1 MSERLFEMPS
11 CCTSSHLSGL
21 LTSIGGLLA
30 VDIAPSRVA
39 GAAMGFMGVFS
50 YFGAAIQERIS
61 AHLIESD
68 ETSTHITKIACEVA
82 TGKRQRLEIYGTD
95 YPTPD
100 GTCVRDYIHVEDLA
114 AAHVAALAYLRDG
127 KEPLTLNCGYGEGFS
142 VNDVI
147 RAVERAAGKPLPQM
161 ICDRRPG
168 DPPVLI
174 AKTDRIHE
182 ELDWHP
188 RFNDLQTIAASAFR
202 WEQSLMTNGPTGSAT

>member
-30 VDIAPSRVA
+30 VD
-39 GAAMGFMGVFS
+39 
-50 YFGAAIQERIS
+50 
-61 AHLIESD
+61 
-68 ETSTHITKIACEVA
+68 
-82 TGKRQRLEIYGTD
+82 
-95 YPTPD
+95 
-100 GTCVRDYIHVEDLA
+100 
-114 AAHVAALAYLRDG
+114 AALAYLRDG